1 MNVSFA
7 LRIRIM
13 VLWGLVQTITAGDIY
28 AALRKTKL
36 GAAGLRDVIRKLD
49 LRALLEHFNL
59 WVYVGHQS
67 ADIRRSRIVL
77 IPKVP
82 NRPCLDRSRSILMT
96 DRLSGLLEFNSRQ
109 RDFIKGDGIADN
121 VFSSGAEGQM

>member
-7 LRIRIM
+7 IRIRIM

-36 GAAGLRDVIRKLD
+36 GAAGLGKISRDVIRKLD

-82 NRPCLDRSRSILMT
+82 NRPCLHRSRSILMT

-109 RDFIKGDGIADN
+109 RDFITETA
-121 VFSSGAEGQM
+121 